1 MPTPIITVE
10 HISKRYHLGQ
20 IGATT
25 LRESAERLMHR
36 LRRRM
41 NPRLSVNGSPLSVI
55 GSKTNN
61 QQPITNSR
69 AAGAP
74 NNEQPITNNDTSP
87 DDLWALRDVSFE
99 VQPGEVLGISR
110 LRPAGRGTTARQVGR
125 NGAGKSTLLK
135 ILSRITEPT
144 SGRAIICEQ
153 LTVCGFQPVVLL

>member
-1 MPTPIITVE
+1 MTTPIITVE

-25 LRESAERLMHR
+25 LRESTERLMHR

-61 QQPITNSR
+61 QQPV
-69 AAGAP
+69 
-74 NNEQPITNNDTSP
+74 TNNDTSP

>member
-10 HISKRYHLGQ
+10 HLSKRYHLGQ

-25 LRESAERLMHR
+25 LRESVERFMHR

-99 VQPGEVLGISR
+99 VQPGEVLGII
-110 LRPAGRGTTARQVGR
+110 GR

>member
-41 NPRLSVNGSPLSVI
+41 NPRLSVNGSPLSVV

-99 VQPGEVLGISR
+99 VQPGEVLGII
-110 LRPAGRGTTARQVGR
+110 GR